1 MEPFK
6 YDGPGWY
13 MTRGGD
19 KAWVG
24 CDLRD
29 NKKFDM
35 QEGWD
40 VFCGVIGRSRFTWKA
55 NGGYWFTQEDD
66 FDLIGTKLPEP
77 KRIKGWV
84 NVNPDDVFETKNG
97 ADCLADI
104 ARIACIEIG
113 RRRDGGVRGAMFI
126 LGIPVGAIL
135 ASVWYV
141 VFETA
146 MHEAAKCAL

>member
-1 MEPFK
+1 MEAFK

-29 NKKFDM
+29 
-35 QEGWD
+35 
-40 VFCGVIGRSRFTWKA
+40 
-55 NGGYWFTQEDD
+55 GGYVGNYPLTGSLLKGQMQWGSEGVCLNGPQS

-84 NVNPDDVFETKNG
+84 NVFRHDVHETEMEAKVAAGDYVRLGGGNLLG
-97 ADCLADI
+97 
-104 ARIACIEIG
+104 RIEIDVEEG
-113 RRRDGGVRGAMFI
+113 TG
-126 LGIPVGAIL
+126 L
-135 ASVWYV
+135 
-141 VFETA
+141 
-146 MHEAAKCAL
+146 